1 MGGSNTLLIG
11 SWINAVGTIVV
22 ALSEIK
28 DLTSDQPVSDTI
40 VELAGIMEL
49 LGLALMRID
58 IEEGLDEGTDNM
70 IESFGDA
77 DDEELTYL
85 SLVNPSLFGFSLFQQ
100 IIGGVMDAAISAF
113 SPQTTNFDS
122 EEEKLLISKLL
133 QSLGIGLELLGVFTE
148 SKVNNEETADFIAAQ
163 GSIIQSVGALI
174 FAGITTKEYIETNKS
189 KKS

>member
-1 MGGSNTLLIG
+1 
-11 SWINAVGTIVV
+11 
-22 ALSEIK
+22 
-28 DLTSDQPVSDTI
+28 
-40 VELAGIMEL
+40 MEL

-148 SKVNNEETADFIAAQ
+148 SKVNNEETADFIVAQ

>member
-11 SWINAVGTIVV
+11 SWINAIGTIVV

-148 SKVNNEETADFIAAQ
+148 SKGDVETADFIAAQ

>member
-11 SWINAVGTIVV
+11 SWINAIGTIVV

-100 IIGGVMDAAISAF
+100 IIGGVMDAANSAF

-148 SKVNNEETADFIAAQ
+148 SKVNNEETADFIVAQ

>member
-11 SWINAVGTIVV
+11 SWINAIGTIVV

-100 IIGGVMDAAISAF
+100 IIGGVMDAANSAF
-113 SPQTTNFDS
+113 SPQTTNFDN
-122 EEEKLLISKLL
+122 EEEKLLIGNLL

-148 SKVNNEETADFIAAQ
+148 SKVNNEETADFIVAQ